1 MNLRFST
8 LAFLLS
14 TLCGADAALPAFDSA
29 ADPAYDAG
37 WVNGSNGGYG
47 FDAWQITNNSDSSH
61 FAGTFIGDAGAS
73 GVNPAI
79 DTNGRAF
86 GLYANTSGNVSG
98 ASVSAVRDFTGG
110 PLLPGQSFSVQI
122 ADNYRDGAKG
132 ILFNGASVFGTTLG
146 GLFIGGSPEH
156 LDLTL
161 NDTVTL
167 SSVNYT
173 SFDYHP
179 DALYNLTIT
188 QIDASHLS
196 AHLTLTT
203 GAGTQDLVT
212 LTANSPGDIT
222 GFNVY
227 YGSTATYFPQN
238 DIFFNNFA
246 VTGPAVPEPSTVA
259 LISLGLLGALIVRRV
274 GSSSKCGRDL
284 PGAP

>member
-1 MNLRFST
+1 MHRLTSLAAFSLYSL
-8 LAFLLS
+8 LAALS
-14 TLCGADAALPAFDSA
+14 SATAALPAFDSA
-29 ADPAYDAG
+29 ADPAYDSG
-37 WVNGSNGGYG
+37 WTSGSNGGYG
-47 FDAWQITNNSDSSH
+47 FGAWQITNNSDATH
-61 FAGTFIGDAGAS
+61 FAGAFIGDAGAS
-73 GVNPAI
+73 GVNPGI

-98 ASVSAVRDFTGG
+98 ASVSATRDFTGG
-110 PLLPGQSFSVQI
+110 VLLPGQSFSVQI

-132 ILFNGASVFGTTLG
+132 ILLNGASAFGTTLG
-146 GLFIGGSPEH
+146 GLFIGGSPQH

-212 LTANSPGDIT
+212 LTANSPGDVT

-227 YGSTATYFPQN
+227 YGSTATHYPQN

-246 VTGPAVPEPSTVA
+246 VTGTAVPEPGTVI
-259 LISLGLLGALIVRRV
+259 LLGLGAVGLVAHRSRRKERSPV
-274 GSSSKCGRDL
+274 
-284 PGAP
+284 